1 MTSRANLLNSI
12 AETIQ
17 DYRQGEIPAP
27 TPGHVERWVKQFDP
41 TNQNALLQ
49 ELDHVLDNTYID
61 RANLLKFLSVVLT
74 NPKIAGNDPSGFWH
88 GAHFLNIQG
97 GGNSQR
103 EMLCIFESQML
114 ETFNLSID
122 DCGEDGTTFIYLDDV
137 IFTGNRV
144 FHDLSSWIHDA
155 APKKA
160 TVHVITIA
168 FHRGG
173 QYYARNKIAGAA
185 KDAGKQIDISW
196 WRCVEIEDT
205 RTNINTSDVL
215 RPTHLPDDELVAAYA
230 AELKYP
236 VAFRRAGSIGEN
248 KFFSSEEGRDVL
260 EQELLKTGAQIREM
274 CPFLNK
280 YQRPL
285 GNMVLETLGFGSTF
299 VTFRNC
305 PNNAPLAFWA
315 GNPWYPL
322 FPRKTN

>member
-1 MTSRANLLNSI
+1 MLSRTKLLSSI

-103 EMLCIFESQML
+103 EMLGIFESQFL
-114 ETFNLSID
+114 KTYGFSIAN
-122 DCGEDGTTFIYLDDV
+122 CGKDGTTFIYLDDV

-144 FHDLSSWIHDA
+144 LHDLSSWIQNE
-155 APKKA
+155 APVRA
-160 TVHVITIA
+160 NVHIITIA

-173 QYYARNKIAGAA
+173 QNYATKKIVDAARN
-185 KDAGKQIDISW
+185 AGKQISITW
-196 WRCVEIEDT
+196 WRGVEIEDSKP
-205 RTNINTSDVL
+205 NINTSDVL
-215 RPTHLPDDELVAAYA
+215 RPTHLPNDGRVAAYA
-230 AELKYP
+230 AGLRYQ
-236 VAFRRAGSIGEN
+236 VAYRRAGSIGEN

-260 EQELLKTGAQIREM
+260 EQELLKAGAQIREM
-274 CPFLNK
+274 CPLLNK
-280 YQRPL
+280 YLRPL

-315 GNPWYPL
+315 GYPWYPL

>member
-1 MTSRANLLNSI
+1 M
-12 AETIQ
+12 
-17 DYRQGEIPAP
+17 
-27 TPGHVERWVKQFDP
+27 
-41 TNQNALLQ
+41 
-49 ELDHVLDNTYID
+49 
-61 RANLLKFLSVVLT
+61 LS
-74 NPKIAGNDPSGFWH
+74 
-88 GAHFLNIQG
+88 
-97 GGNSQR
+97 
-103 EMLCIFESQML
+103 IFESQLL
-114 ETFNLSID
+114 ETYDLSID

-144 FHDLSSWIHDA
+144 FHDLSSWIHDT
-155 APKKA
+155 APRKA
-160 TVHVITIA
+160 TVHAITIA

-205 RTNINTSDVL
+205 RTNINMSDVL

-248 KFFSSEEGRDVL
+248 KFFSSEDGREVL
-260 EQELLKTGAQIREM
+260 EQEFLKAGARIRQM
-274 CPFLNK
+274 CPLLGK

-315 GNPWYPL
+315 GDPWYPL

>member
-1 MTSRANLLNSI
+1 MKSRTKLLSSI
-12 AETIQ
+12 ADKIQ
-17 DYRQGEIPAP
+17 DYRQGEIPTP
-27 TPGHVERWVKQFDP
+27 TPDHVDTWVDQFDP
-41 TNQNALLQ
+41 AIQNSLLQ
-49 ELDHVLDNTYID
+49 ELDHVLDSTYIN
-61 RANLLKFLSVVLT
+61 RANVVAFLTAVLT
-74 NPKIAGNDPSGFWH
+74 NDKIAGKDPMRFWR
-88 GAHFLNIQG
+88 GAHFLNNQG

-103 EMLCIFESQML
+103 EMLAIFGSLLQ
-114 ETFNLSID
+114 ETFGLSIA
-122 DCGEDGTTFIYLDDV
+122 DCGANGTTYIYLDDV

-144 FHDLSSWIHDA
+144 FHDLSSWIQGA
-155 APKKA
+155 APAKA
-160 TVHVITIA
+160 TIHVITIA

-173 QYYARNKIAGAA
+173 QYYARKKIEGAA

-236 VAFRRAGSIGEN
+236 VAFRRAGSVGEN

-260 EQELLKTGAQIREM
+260 EQELLKAGAQIREM

-315 GNPWYPL
+315 GDPWYPL

>member
-1 MTSRANLLNSI
+1 MLAIFGS
-12 AETIQ
+12 
-17 DYRQGEIPAP
+17 
-27 TPGHVERWVKQFDP
+27 
-41 TNQNALLQ
+41 LLQ
-49 ELDHVLDNTYID
+49 E
-61 RANLLKFLSVVLT
+61 
-74 NPKIAGNDPSGFWH
+74 
-88 GAHFLNIQG
+88 
-97 GGNSQR
+97 
-103 EMLCIFESQML
+103 
-114 ETFNLSID
+114 TFGLSIA
-122 DCGEDGTTFIYLDDV
+122 DCGANGTTYIYLDDV

-144 FHDLSSWIHDA
+144 FHDLSSWIQGA
-155 APKKA
+155 APAKA
-160 TVHVITIA
+160 TIHVITIA

-173 QYYARNKIAGAA
+173 QYYARKKIESAA

-205 RTNINTSDVL
+205 KANSNTSDVL
-215 RPTHLPDDELVAAYA
+215 RPTHLPDDEPVAAYA

-248 KFFSSEEGRDVL
+248 KFFSSEEGREVL
-260 EQELLKTGAQIREM
+260 EQELLKAGAQIREM
-274 CPFLNK
+274 CPYLNK

-315 GNPWYPL
+315 GDPWYPL